1 LIRTYPK
8 VYASDPYRWQQT
20 LRDGDREAGTSDRV
34 VRVLNDH
41 IEVEWAGPSGNVD
54 TLYSNGSQ
62 GWLSLIQSKLQ
73 NDTSRIQ
80 SAQVI
85 AKALNGKRMGKLHD
99 VAQRVAQTRQR
110 LSDEADKIAARL
122 DQIDQKAPNAFAN
135 AHSILDQHNSDLDAM
150 ETELRQLSNIPLDGS
165 HNV

>member
-1 LIRTYPK
+1 MIRTYPK

-20 LRDGDREAGTSDRV
+20 LRDGDKDAGGTDRTV
-34 VRVLNDH
+34 KFIGDQIV
-41 IEVEWAGPSGNVD
+41 VEWAD
-54 TLYSNGSQ
+54 RLKA
-62 GWLSLIQSKLQ
+62 KLE
-73 NDTSRIQ
+73 NDTSRVQ

-135 AHSILDQHNSDLDAM
+135 AHSILDQHNADIDAM
-150 ETELRQLSNIPLDGS
+150 EAELRQLSNLPLEP
-165 HNV
+165 